1 MTESF
6 LLWYINEVDSHKKS
20 RQSDLALEK
29 LWVAQCGWI
38 QLCTTVAMGMA
49 INIFWKIFHYGF
61 KRDHYAK
68 LIGIRELLEGLSIDC
83 FNNKFSTD
91 TGSLAK
97 NTPLLDK
104 VDDGET
110 VSTWHA
116 LHFSSSDSC
125 STEFRQ
131 YIFKPPHVEDSC
143 QWQDETRRIKN
154 REWVHL
160 CSPVWASGCPYNL

>member
-20 RQSDLALEK
+20 RQYALALET
-29 LWVAQCGWI
+29 LWVAQCGWT
-38 QLCTTVAMGMA
+38 QLCTTFAMGMA
-49 INIFWKIFHYGF
+49 INRFWKLFHCGF

-68 LIGIRELLEGLSIDC
+68 LIGIRELLERLSIDF

-97 NTPLLDK
+97 NTTFLDK

-116 LHFSSSDSC
+116 LHFSSSDSF
-125 STEFRQ
+125 STEVRH
-131 YIFKPPHVEDSC
+131 YIFNPPYVEYSC
-143 QWQDETRRIKN
+143 QWQDETNKGQRMGAF
-154 REWVHL
+154 VVT
-160 CSPVWASGCPYNL
+160 SVGFGMPQ

>member
-6 LLWYINEVDSHKKS
+6 LLWYINEVDPHKKP
-20 RQSDLALEK
+20 RQYALALEK

-38 QLCTTVAMGMA
+38 QLCITVAMGMA
-49 INIFWKIFHYGF
+49 INRLWKLFHYGF

-68 LIGIRELLEGLSIDC
+68 LIGMRELLERLSIDF

-116 LHFSSSDSC
+116 LNFYSSDYR
-125 STEFRQ
+125 STEVRE
-131 YIFKPPHVEDSC
+131 YIFNPPNVE
-143 QWQDETRRIKN
+143 
-154 REWVHL
+154 
-160 CSPVWASGCPYNL
+160 Y